1 MLRLLAAGQEM
12 GVRLTDLAA
21 NSGLK
26 RATLHRILRVLVE
39 EGAVEQDPE
48 TRHYLIGPEVSLFGL
63 ARMGRFPIRGLARP
77 GLEQLCRQ
85 VGDTVFLSLRIGTDS
100 ICIDRLVG
108 SWPLQVLALEV
119 GARRPL
125 GVGVSGVAML
135 AAMPRDESAQIIS
148 GNAIR
153 LERYRLEGETLAD
166 KVRLARQRGYAYA
179 PNGIVR
185 GTRAVAVAVLDTSGH
200 PIAAISI
207 AGMANRL
214 TAARIPEIVARL
226 QDQTAGLS
234 RLLVERS
241 RRRGATERMAAA
253 GATAAIGGVSRKTRG
268 APRSGA

>member
-1 MLRLLAAGQEM
+1 MLRLLAGGQEM

-21 NSGLK
+21 TSGLK

-39 EGAVEQDPE
+39 EGAVEQDPQ

-85 VGDTVFLSLRIGTDS
+85 LGDTVFLSLRTGTDS
-100 ICIDRLVG
+100 ICVDRLVG
-108 SWPLQVLALEV
+108 SWPLQVLALEI

-135 AAMPRDESAQIIS
+135 AAMPEDQSARIIA
-148 GNAIR
+148 GNVIR
-153 LERYRLEGETLAD
+153 LERYRLDGETLAD
-166 KVRLARQRGYAYA
+166 QVRLARQRGYAYA

-200 PIAAISI
+200 AIAAISI

-226 QDQTAGLS
+226 HEQTAGLS
-234 RLLVERS
+234 RLLVES
-241 RRRGATERMAAA
+241 GRRRSAREHPEAAEP
-253 GATAAIGGVSRKTRG
+253 TGGVSRKTRG
-268 APRSGA
+268 PPRNGA